1 MYILVLM
8 IKDESAKIIKNK
20 MHRNWTLNPLLI
32 KITKLRKPAIK
43 RIGYFLL
50 FHGIYEDC
58 AINKDENE
66 AHILQKKIV

>member
-32 KITKLRKPAIK
+32 KITKTCNKAY
-43 RIGYFLL
+43 GLL
-50 FHGIYEDC
+50 SLISRHIYEDC

-66 AHILQKKIV
+66 AHIILQKKIV